1 MNLTDL
7 TIILPTRNEADNI
20 RTFLASIPSA
30 IQLIVVDS
38 SSDDTR
44 DVIGECRPLNTTIL
58 YRKVSIVE
66 ARQLGA
72 EVATTG
78 WLLFTDADVRFS
90 RGYFSRLAAQDDSGG
105 ALYGSKRSSGG
116 FRNYYRGFVWGQK
129 VMHRAGIPAATVS
142 NLLIRRDVLFEVGGF
157 DQSLSCNEDTEVVW
171 RIHRRGFQ
179 VDFVPELA
187 VFETDHRRLRRG
199 VLVKTMH
206 SLTRCLLLYLD
217 LMPSR
222 WRAGDWRYWAGL
234 PDRGSLASQEA
245 QPHTKVAH
253 SAGLTRS

>member
-20 RTFLASIPSA
+20 RTFLASIPRT

-38 SSDDTR
+38 SSDSTR
-44 DVIGECRPLNTTIL
+44 DVIADCRPLNTAIL
-58 YRKVSIVE
+58 HRNVSIVE

-72 EVATTG
+72 EVATTD

-90 RGYFSRLAAQDDSGG
+90 RGYFARLAAQGDAGG
-105 ALYGSKRSSGG
+105 ALYGSKRSIGG
-116 FRNYYRGFVWGQK
+116 FRNYYRWFVWGQS
-129 VMHRAGIPAATVS
+129 VLHRFGVPAATGS

-157 DQSLSCNEDTEVVW
+157 DRALSCNEDTEIVW
-171 RIHRRGFQ
+171 RIHRRGFR
-179 VDFVPELA
+179 VNFSPELA
-187 VFETDHRRLRRG
+187 VYETDHRRLRRG
-199 VLVKTMH
+199 ALAKTMH

-222 WRAGDWRYWAGL
+222 WRTGDWKYWSGL
-234 PDRGSLASQEA
+234 PNRGALAGQEA
-245 QPHTKVAH
+245 QPHTEIAH